1 MVGLVADVNISPLYE
16 KIQPLVMRLPWQD
29 EYPEYFVYIR
39 YEGEAQSIIKSI
51 ERLYNETLPD
61 YPLAYRFVD
70 EFFNSQHR
78 KETKAFA
85 SLKFGTYVIVLI
97 SLVGIFSLAAYVS
110 IRRMKEFGIRK
121 VLGATMGQIAQLHL
135 SYFVRLL
142 LIANII
148 SLPIAYLLVI
158 GWLKTFAYRTEVT
171 LIPFI
176 LVVMIT
182 TMLVVVSAGY
192 SSWKAARMNPVD
204 VIKSD

>member
-1 MVGLVADVNISPLYE
+1 
-16 KIQPLVMRLPWQD
+16 
-29 EYPEYFVYIR
+29 
-39 YEGEAQSIIKSI
+39 
-51 ERLYNETLPD
+51 
-61 YPLAYRFVD
+61 
-70 EFFNSQHR
+70 
-78 KETKAFA
+78 
-85 SLKFGTYVIVLI
+85 
-97 SLVGIFSLAAYVS
+97 
-110 IRRMKEFGIRK
+110 
-121 VLGATMGQIAQLHL
+121 MGQIAQLHL